1 MFIDDSAIEQVEK
14 LSKKYKETWGKEIDY
29 TVMPKGM
36 TVRRHIVRGTN
47 RTLISVIFPLRLCH
61 IGTNCRLR
69 VE

>member
-36 TVRRHIVRGTN
+36 TQKRLVKCIELMIESN
-47 RTLISVIFPLRLCH
+47 ISLLVAYHKLY
-61 IGTNCRLR
+61 
-69 VE
+69 